1 MDGAWPFD
9 DAPKRPEPNKVA
21 GSPPHEE
28 YQPIAGILAA
38 GVHQIDGEDYHRD
51 PCPEASLS
59 STLAKTML
67 AQSPLHAWTASPRL
81 NPDWEPVNKKTFDIG
96 RAAHRAI
103 LGAGG
108 DYVAIPDGMLA
119 SNGAASTKEAK
130 AFIADARDAGQTPL
144 KASEVEQI
152 HAMRDKAAA
161 KLAALQI
168 DLDPA
173 RSEMV
178 AIAQIEGVW
187 CRAMI
192 DNVPLDARLPIYDFK
207 TCENASPEACQKA
220 ILNYGYD
227 VQAEHYRQVWQAATG
242 EDRVFRF
249 VFQEKTKPH
258 EVCVIELGA
267 DTLLIARKKIARA
280 REMWGLC
287 MQANQWP
294 GYPLGVHRVDLPSWA
309 IERWLER
316 ESQEAQIKRETG
328 RDILAAS
335 YAAQSPYDHE
345 VNPWA

>member
-1 MDGAWPFD
+1 MNGAWPFD
-9 DAPKRPEPNKVA
+9 DEEKRPEPEKA
-21 GSPPHEE
+21 AASKPEPRTATLG
-28 YQPIAGILAA
+28 A
-38 GVHQIDGEDYHRD
+38 GVHQIDGGAYHLD

-67 AQSPLHAWTASPRL
+67 AQSPLHAWMASPRL
-81 NPDWEPVNKKTFDIG
+81 NPDWEPVDKKTFDIG

-108 DYVAIPDGMLA
+108 EYVAIPDEILA

-144 KASEVEQI
+144 KAAEVAQI
-152 HAMRDKAAA
+152 HAMREKAHA
-161 KLAALQI
+161 KLQALQV

-173 RSEMV
+173 RSEMI
-178 AIAQIEGVW
+178 AIAQIDGVW
-187 CRAMI
+187 CRAML

-227 VQAEHYRQVWQAATG
+227 VQAEHYRQVWLAATG
-242 EDRVFRF
+242 EDRPFRF
-249 VFQEKTKPH
+249 VFQEKSAPH
-258 EVCVIELGA
+258 EVCVVELGF
-267 DTLLIARKKIARA
+267 DTLSIARKKIARA

-287 MQANQWP
+287 MRAGQWP
-294 GYPLGVHRVDLPSWA
+294 GYPLGVHRVDLPAWA

-316 ESQEAQIKRETG
+316 ESHEAQIKRDTG

-335 YAAQSPYDHE
+335 YAAQSPDNHE

>member
-1 MDGAWPFD
+1 MDDAWPFGD
-9 DAPKRPEPNKVA
+9 TAESKQVDGP
-21 GSPPHEE
+21 SPHEAHE
-28 YQPIAGILAA
+28 PLPSSLSA
-38 GVHQIDGEDYHRD
+38 GVHQIEGDAYHRD
-51 PCPEASLS
+51 PAPQPSLS

-81 NPDWEPVNKKTFDIG
+81 NPDWEPVEKKTFDIG

-108 DYVAIPDGMLA
+108 DYVEIPDGILA

-144 KASEVEQI
+144 KAAEAQQI
-152 HAMRDKAAA
+152 HAMRDKAHE
-161 KLAALQI
+161 KLLALNI

-178 AIAQIEGVW
+178 AVAEIDGIW

-207 TCENASPEACQKA
+207 TCENASPDACQKA

-227 VQAEHYRQVWQAATG
+227 VQAEHYRQVWKAATG
-242 EDRVFRF
+242 EDRTFRF
-249 VFQEKTKPH
+249 VFQEKSAPF
-258 EVCVIELGA
+258 EICVVELGS
-267 DTLLIARKKIARA
+267 DTLMIARKKIARA
-280 REMWGLC
+280 REMWRICLRD
-287 MQANQWP
+287 NNWP
-294 GYPLGVHRVDLPSWA
+294 GYPLGIHRVDLPVWA

-316 ESQEAQIKRETG
+316 ESHEADIKRETG
-328 RDILAAS
+328 RDALEAA
-335 YAAQSPYDHE
+335 YLAQSPENHE